1 MEPEFVEKH
10 FIPLAL
16 DTYFRGN
23 SQEVEFCQKVGAG
36 GNHVVVVTAGGEV
49 VMKKDL
55 RLRQRE
61 LSSALEVY
69 RRLPKEE
76 RTPPLPDPALAKA
89 PQRPVPEPPES
100 GLIVRGYCTYM
111 RPDVRAGKDGQLVRS
126 REYYYKE
133 NPDRWAAETQS
144 DLLWLTE
151 AEWKSLIPA
160 DPRPGA
166 KVEASAAIQKRFY
179 GTLGIDYMEGSV
191 NSLPV
196 RESTLTLSVEKADDR
211 QLLLRV
217 EGHAQLGKPLTGDS
231 RDQPETRGCEL
242 KLVGEISYDREQQ
255 RIDRFDLAGVGRAWG
270 NKMNYVGREVRLE
283 NHPWHYGIACELV
296 TTDTPADLIPP
307 YNLLHYNS
315 TPPYFAKE

>member
-1 MEPEFVEKH
+1 VAKH

-36 GNHVVVVTAGGEV
+36 GNHVVVVTAGGET
-49 VMKKDL
+49 VMSKDL

-61 LSSALEVY
+61 LSSVLEAY
-69 RRLPKEE
+69 GRLPKEK
-76 RTPPLPDPALAKA
+76 RTPELPDPALAKP
-89 PQRPVPEPPES
+89 PQRPVPTPPEN

-111 RPDVRAGKDGQLVRS
+111 RPNKDGRLARS
-126 REYYYKE
+126 REFYYKE

-160 DPRPGA
+160 DPQPGS

-179 GTLGIDYMEGSV
+179 GTLGIDYLEGSV

-196 RESTLTLSVEKADDR
+196 RNSTLTLTVEKTDDVR
-211 QLLLRV
+211 LLLRV
-217 EGHAQLGKPLTGDS
+217 NGRAELGKPLDDQS
-231 RDQPETRGCEL
+231 KDQPETRGCEIQL
-242 KLVGEISYDREQQ
+242 LGEISYDRKQQ
-255 RIDRFDLAGVGRAWG
+255 KLERFDLAGVGRAWG

-283 NHPWHYGIACELV
+283 DHPWHYGIACELV
-296 TTDTPADLIPP
+296 TTRTPADLIPP

-315 TPPYFAKE
+315 TPPYFEKE